1 MLKRFAICFLSSLLI
16 VGCSTVTPDKIKD
29 EIASY
34 DASTPTG
41 YDVQNSGFIGFM
53 DDGKGII
60 TAFGVLR
67 YNTLVKA
74 YKVKFKSYKGVELEE
89 NAGITEFTDKSG
101 NKLFIIDQQ
110 HLVYYAVLSSWKK
123 EGKPTDSIVDKVI
136 DKVN

>member
-1 MLKRFAICFLSSLLI
+1 MLKRSAICFLSSLLL
-16 VGCSTVTPDKIKD
+16 VGCSTVTPDKVKD

-34 DASTPTG
+34 DASTPSG

-53 DDGKGII
+53 DDGKGIL
-60 TAFGVLR
+60 TPFGVLR

-74 YKVKFKSYKGVELEE
+74 YKIKFKSYKGVELNE
-89 NAGITEFTDKSG
+89 NDGITEFTDKAG
-101 NKLFIIDQQ
+101 NKLFIMDQQ
-110 HLVYYAVLSSWKK
+110 HLVYYAVLNSWKK

>member
-1 MLKRFAICFLSSLLI
+1 MLKKFEICLLSSILM

-34 DASTPTG
+34 DASTPSG

-53 DDGKGII
+53 DDGKGIL
-60 TAFGVLR
+60 TPFGVLR
-67 YNTLVKA
+67 YNTLVAA
-74 YKVKFKSYKGVELEE
+74 YKVKFKSYKGVELNE
-89 NAGITEFTDKSG
+89 NSGITEFTDKAG

-110 HLVYYAVLSSWKK
+110 HLVYYAILNSWRK
-123 EGKPTDSIVDKVI
+123 EGKPSDSIVDKVI

>member
-1 MLKRFAICFLSSLLI
+1 MLSSLLV

-53 DDGKGII
+53 DDGKGIL
-60 TAFGVLR
+60 TPFGVLR
-67 YNTLVKA
+67 YNTLVAA
-74 YKVKFKSYKGVELEE
+74 YKVKFKSYKGVELTE

-110 HLVYYAVLSSWKK
+110 HLVYYAILNSWRK
-123 EGKPTDSIVDKVI
+123 EGKSSDSIVDKVI